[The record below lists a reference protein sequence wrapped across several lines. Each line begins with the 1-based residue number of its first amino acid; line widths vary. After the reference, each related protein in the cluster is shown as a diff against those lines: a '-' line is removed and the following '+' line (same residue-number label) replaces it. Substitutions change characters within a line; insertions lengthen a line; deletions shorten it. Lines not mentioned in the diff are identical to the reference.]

1 MFRFSTSSGVFR
13 HLRKQR
19 CTVLKSTTAPPVE
32 EVVVVEDVVVVEE
45 EEDKPL
51 KQENSSY
58 LYIEDT
64 VYVDHRHTHTPFRL
78 VGMQRI
84 SGIWL

>member
-32 EVVVVEDVVVVEE
+32 EVVVVEE

-64 VYVDHRHTHTPFRL
+64 VYVDHRHTHTHLFD
-78 VGMQRI
+78 
-84 SGIWL
+84 S

>member
-32 EVVVVEDVVVVEE
+32 EVVVVE

-84 SGIWL
+84 PVSGIWL